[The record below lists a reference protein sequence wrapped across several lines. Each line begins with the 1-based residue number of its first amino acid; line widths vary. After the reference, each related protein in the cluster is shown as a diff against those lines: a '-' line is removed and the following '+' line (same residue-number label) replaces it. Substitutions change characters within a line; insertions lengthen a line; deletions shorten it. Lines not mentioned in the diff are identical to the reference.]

1 MKALQILKEVSLN
14 NKWLEENGF
23 FFVDRKIKEAIKE
36 LEYLKERIL
45 HLESI
50 ETDMIIKENRSC
62 GNCEDF
68 DNEMD
73 CDSFG
78 FCTNNENNKDY
89 GGYDSIRTRDN
100 FCCNK
105 WKNKQ

>member
-1 MKALQILKEVSLN
+1 MKKALKILEWIIKENDISFISKNNLN
-14 NKWLEENGF
+14 
-23 FFVDRKIKEAIKE
+23 EAIKE
-36 LEYLKERIL
+36 LEEFN
-45 HLESI
+45 
-50 ETDMIIKENRSC
+50 NRSC

-89 GGYDSIRTRDN
+89 NGYDLIRTRDN

>member
-1 MKALQILKEVSLN
+1 MKALEILNRLKKAKTWEEYYPSN
-14 NKWLEENGF
+14 NNC
-23 FFVDRKIKEAIKE
+23 KEAIKE
-36 LEYLKERIL
+36 LEEFK
-45 HLESI
+45 
-50 ETDMIIKENRSC
+50 NRSC
-62 GNCEDF
+62 SNCEDF

-89 GGYDSIRTRDN
+89 NGYDSIRTRDN

>member
-1 MKALQILKEVSLN
+1 MKAIRVLKIVLKDTIKSRERAY
-14 NKWLEENGF
+14 LE
-23 FFVDRKIKEAIKE
+23 EAIKE
-36 LEYLKERIL
+36 LEEL
-45 HLESI
+45 
-50 ETDMIIKENRSC
+50 ENRSC

-89 GGYDSIRTRDN
+89 NGYDAIRTRDN